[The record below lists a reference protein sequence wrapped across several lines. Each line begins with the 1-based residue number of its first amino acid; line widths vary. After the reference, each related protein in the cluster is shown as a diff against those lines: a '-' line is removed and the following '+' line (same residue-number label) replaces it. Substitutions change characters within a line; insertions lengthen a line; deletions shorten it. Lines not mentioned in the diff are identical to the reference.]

1 MHNLLFVLD
10 CMVEN
15 NIQPIFT
22 NIQFCDWIILDNL
35 ENQIICSVENDLKC
49 LVFCFLFLENLFK
62 DFYTHLFHNRKK
74 FITNFQIFC
83 NILFL
88 FVWQCVLFNF
98 GNITIFDESN
108 QFLKNRINVVEV
120 FCFQLVLNVSHTSI

>member
-1 MHNLLFVLD
+1 MYNLLLVLD

-49 LVFCFLFLENLFK
+49 LVFCFLFFENLFK